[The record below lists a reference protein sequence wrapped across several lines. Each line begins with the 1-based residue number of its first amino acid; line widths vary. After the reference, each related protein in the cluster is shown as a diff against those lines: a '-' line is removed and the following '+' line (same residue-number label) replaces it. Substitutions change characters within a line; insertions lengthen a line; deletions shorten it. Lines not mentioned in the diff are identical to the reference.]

1 MKMASPT
8 TAYDWKKETKEKT
21 KDQNSDKAKDQS
33 FSFDPLEIQ
42 FYDDGTITF
51 FWWIIHF

>member
-51 FWWIIHF
+51 FW